1 MPSLTC
7 NWCVQ
12 VVAEALAKAEEL
24 NGPELAARIR
34 SLKDPQAAR
43 LQVISHAWL
52 LLITQNSLS
61 ILSLLFLQVQYEE
74 SKTRYTTARRRV
86 ARPHVWMA
94 PKVQSPVLATLLCC
108 KNGFDWSL
116 VTVDC

>member
-1 MPSLTC
+1 MEDLLPDSFISGVGPIVTPPKAPSCQVKSPCPRKQPLPSLTC

-52 LLITQNSLS
+52 LLITQNSL
-61 ILSLLFLQVQYEE
+61 
-74 SKTRYTTARRRV
+74 YT
-86 ARPHVWMA
+86 
-94 PKVQSPVLATLLCC
+94 
-108 KNGFDWSL
+108 
-116 VTVDC
+116 